1 MRRLLLLAG
10 LGIGLGGV
18 LFWLGEAPPAAPPP
32 SDEAAAAAPADEAA
46 AGTPTTAEATATGNP
61 PEEPKIEP
69 PPAPEAPLP
78 PPPEPDPDVT
88 KGRCGPLDDVLSAKY
103 GAAFSAE
110 AGRVA
115 MERFPLEQV
124 MQMCEAWAQ
133 LPQAE
138 LEAKLAS
145 ELGLKPTK

>member
-18 LFWLGEAPPAAPPP
+18 LFWLGEAPPATAP
-32 SDEAAAAAPADEAA
+32 SDTAAAAAPAAPEA
-46 AGTPTTAEATATGNP
+46 AGTPAAAEATATGKP
-61 PEEPKIEP
+61 HEEPKIEP
-69 PPAPEAPLP
+69 PPAPEAPTP
-78 PPPEPDPDVT
+78 PPPEPDPDET
-88 KGRCGPLDDVLSAKY
+88 KGRCAELDKILSTQY
-103 GAAFSAE
+103 GAAFSNE
-110 AGRVA
+110 AGKVA
-115 MERFPLEQV
+115 LSKFTPEEV
-124 MQMCEAWAQ
+124 MVLCETWAQ

>member
-1 MRRLLLLAG
+1 MRRILLLAG

-18 LFWLGEAPPAAPPP
+18 LFWLGEAPPAPTPSTTAAAEAP
-32 SDEAAAAAPADEAA
+32 EAAGEAPAP
-46 AGTPTTAEATATGNP
+46 TPDVTATGRP
-61 PEEPKIEP
+61 HEEPKIEA
-69 PPAPEAPLP
+69 PPAPEAPVP
-78 PPPEPDPDVT
+78 PPAEPDPDAT
-88 KGRCGPLDDVLSAKY
+88 KGRCGALDDVLSARY

-110 AGRVA
+110 AGRLA
-115 MERFPLEQV
+115 MEKYPLEQV
-124 MQMCEAWAQ
+124 MAMCEAWAQ